1 MSKEIKFSKVVNL
14 IERQNVNIE
23 LFRET
28 DELEI
33 YKMLLLEVDELREAY
48 EREEIDPIDLESEV
62 GDIFYLLI
70 RLALSTGIDPI
81 EAIIAKVARNY
92 RKYVG
97 QESREVAKERW
108 GSEQDHAFLSKF
120 YNNYKEKMALDK

>member
-1 MSKEIKFSKVVNL
+1 MNKEIKFSKVVNL
-14 IERQNVNIE
+14 IQRQNVNIE
-23 LFRET
+23 LFNET

-33 YKMLLLEVDELREAY
+33 YKMLLLEVDELKEAY
-48 EREEIDPIDLESEV
+48 EREEVDMIDLESEV

-108 GSEQDHAFLSKF
+108 SKEQDHAFLSQF
-120 YNNYKEKMALDK
+120 YNNYREKIGS

>member
-1 MSKEIKFSKVVNL
+1 
-14 IERQNVNIE
+14 
-23 LFRET
+23 
-28 DELEI
+28 
-33 YKMLLLEVDELREAY
+33 MLLLEVDELKEAY
-48 EREEIDPIDLESEV
+48 EREEVDMIDLESEV

-108 GSEQDHAFLSKF
+108 SKEQDHAFLSQF
-120 YNNYKEKMALDK
+120 YNNYREKIGS